1 MLSDTGVVSDSGAG
15 AASTD
20 GLEAVT
26 LPAQSEPCR
35 IDAKHGFGGKAL
47 QLLSDTDVSS
57 DAAAGVSEAA
67 AGTTSAAFDVAQV
80 RKAFAVFD
88 IDGSG
93 GLDVDEF
100 RQVLVGD
107 TDGGDPLTEEEVERV
122 FASVDTNSN
131 GRIEVDEW
139 ITWFQRRTTTDRN
152 VGSGASSNAGGQDVG
167 SNPTQGSKQPE
178 HTSPPPSQPLSERA
192 KLKLQVK
199 SLFPGLTHPQYWA
212 AFFTM
217 GTLHLR
223 PPPGLNRSTDS

>member
-1 MLSDTGVVSDSGAG
+1 MQ
-15 AASTD
+15 
-20 GLEAVT
+20 
-26 LPAQSEPCR
+26 PAPPPPPL
-35 IDAKHGFGGKAL
+35 DAL
-47 QLLSDTDVSS
+47 
-57 DAAAGVSEAA
+57 AGVSEAA

-152 VGSGASSNAGGQDVG
+152 VSSGASSNTGSGQDVG